1 MIRLI
6 YFTATW
12 CGPCR
17 TFGPLLA
24 RQGLPIER
32 VDIDHDP
39 EGVASAYGVL
49 SVPTVVVLD
58 GEAVIDRFGALG
70 PAALQA
76 RLSSAHGTSTV

>member
-49 SVPTVVVLD
+49 SEI
-58 GEAVIDRFGALG
+58 GR
-70 PAALQA
+70 
-76 RLSSAHGTSTV
+76 AHV